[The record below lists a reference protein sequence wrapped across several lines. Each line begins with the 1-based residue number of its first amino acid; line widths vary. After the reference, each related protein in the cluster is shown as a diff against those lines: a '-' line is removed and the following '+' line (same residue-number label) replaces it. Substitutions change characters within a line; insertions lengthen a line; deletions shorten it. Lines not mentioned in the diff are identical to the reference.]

1 MALAARAVGALALF
15 LTALAGLAPARAAP
29 DEIVIGALYPL
40 SGGSAPVGL
49 DDRHALDTAVEIIN
63 GGKDVGLPLGKTSG
77 LPHLGNAK
85 IRVIL
90 ADHQGDPQKGRAE
103 AERLITQEKVVALIG
118 AYQSAVSATV
128 AQVADRYG
136 IPFLCADSTSP
147 SLTQRGFKWFFR
159 PTAHDLMFS
168 TAMFD
173 FLGDI
178 EKQTGKKV
186 PSLSLVS
193 EDTLFGTDSR
203 AILRKLAEER
213 GYKVAAD
220 IKYRANS
227 PSLTAEIQQ
236 LKAANAPLLMPSS
249 YTSDAILMMKTM
261 TELGWRPKAI
271 VAQAAGFADQALVD
285 AVGPLAEGIISRSSF
300 ATDVKNRP
308 AIGPVNEMF
317 RKRANK
323 DLNDSSGRVFT
334 GLIVLADAIDRAGDT
349 TPEKIRAALQATDMP
364 GEKTI
369 MPWKRIR
376 FDETG
381 QNLDATPIL
390 VQIKDGKWHTI
401 WPFDAASQPAAWNV
415 E

>member
-1 MALAARAVGALALF
+1 MRLASAALGALGL
-15 LTALAGLAPARAAP
+15 LLITALGAAPAGAAP
-29 DEIVIGALYPL
+29 NEVVIGALYPL

-49 DDRHALDTAVEIIN
+49 DDRHALETAVDLVN
-63 GGKDVGLPLGKTSG
+63 NSYDLDLPLAKTSG
-77 LPHLGNAK
+77 LPHLGGAK
-85 IRVIL
+85 IRVII

-128 AQVADRYG
+128 AQTAERYG
-136 IPFLCADSTSP
+136 VPFLCADSTSP

-173 FLGDI
+173 FIGDM
-178 EKQTGKKV
+178 EKKTGKKV
-186 PSLSLVS
+186 ASVSLIA

-203 AILRKLAEER
+203 TILRKLAEER
-213 GYKVAAD
+213 GIKVAAD

-227 PSLTAEIQQ
+227 PSLTAEVQE
-236 LKAANAPLLMPSS
+236 LKAANAPVLMPSS

-261 TELGWRPKAI
+261 SELGWRPKAI

-285 AVGPLAEGIISRSSF
+285 AVGPAAEGIISRSSF

-317 RKRANK
+317 KKRANK

-334 GLIVLADAIDRAGDT
+334 GLIILADAIDRARSTD
-349 TPEKIRAALQATDMP
+349 PAKIRAALQATDMP
-364 GEKTI
+364 GSRTI
-369 MPWKRIR
+369 MPWKGVK
-376 FDETG
+376 FDANG
-381 QNLDATPIL
+381 QNTEATPIIT
-390 VQIKDGKWHTI
+390 QIKNGKWRTI
-401 WPFDAASQPAAWNV
+401 WPFDVASEPAVWNV
-415 E
+415 Q